1 MPSAQLPDHPK
12 GTHSPYRC
20 SRDRAPNEGR
30 ERIGYNVIDG
40 LNPITTV
47 HFGAGDRSRTSG
59 PIDIVAGPMIK
70 GWRGLADVQLL
81 AEDTK

>member
-1 MPSAQLPDHPK
+1 MVKEHVRYHLTD
-12 GTHSPYRC
+12 YM
-20 SRDRAPNEGR
+20 
-30 ERIGYNVIDG
+30 
-40 LNPITTV
+40 NPITTV
-47 HFGAGDRSRTSG
+47 HFGATNRSRTSG